1 MRCSVVFGV
10 TLRLLVINVF
20 VVFSRKT
27 PPLTTS
33 DVSQLAVR
41 LTCSTSDSVDNTWLV
56 AAFTARTKARYRLR
70 IAISAYPTCIRRPVR
85 GVPSKC
91 RHPVWYGKTKMVWLP
106 DGEKISTT
114 CLFVLTWST
123 NVTDTQIDRR
133 TDGQTDTAWRHRPLL
148 CIALR
153 GKNPQPF

>member
-70 IAISAYPTCIRRPVR
+70 IVISAYPTCIRRPNYYFR
-85 GVPSKC
+85 QRRSLSIEY
-91 RHPVWYGKTKMVWLP
+91 WYLTLIFGHLAVIGFQICCCVSLTEFHQNLM
-106 DGEKISTT
+106 ISAAR
-114 CLFVLTWST
+114 C
-123 NVTDTQIDRR
+123 D
-133 TDGQTDTAWRHRPLL
+133 A
-148 CIALR
+148 
-153 GKNPQPF
+153 